1 MYFNASILASTGN
14 VILVTINY
22 RLGVFGFFT
31 LNSTEAR
38 GNYGLWDQI
47 QALKWINEN
56 IESFGG
62 DRESVTIFG
71 ESAGGFSVSLLA
83 LYPAN
88 RGLFQ
93 RVIAQ
98 SGTAHSPYAL
108 SPVSVIASKAIS
120 NSVGCKPANQQ
131 NILTCLRGKS
141 ALELLRAAVA
151 SPSYYGSPSNAHLT
165 IGMGPVVDGDLIPDS
180 PQRLISDAYPSIL
193 GFFKSLDYIA
203 GTTSEEGSLLNAL
216 LASKEIQEQYNFNL
230 AQGIPTRVFKNVIT
244 RTLVSTYFHN
254 NSDIWKAICD
264 KYSGTT
270 SVAQQGRKAI
280 EMYGDFFFYV
290 PTIQSLLHHSMN
302 NRIGQTFQYVF
313 ARDPPVKSGL
323 HRPPWFTGSG
333 HCDELH
339 YLFGLKI
346 KQLQGS
352 FIPDEDLVLTRQM
365 MHYWSNFAKT
375 G

>member
-1 MYFNASILASTGN
+1 MASGIKSRHSNGSM
-14 VILVTINY
+14 
-22 RLGVFGFFT
+22 R
-31 LNSTEAR
+31 
-38 GNYGLWDQI
+38 
-47 QALKWINEN
+47 N

-62 DRESVTIFG
+62 DSGSVTIFG

-108 SPVSVIASKAIS
+108 SPVSFIVSKAIS
-120 NSVGCKPANQQ
+120 YSVGCNTENQQ
-131 NILTCLRGKS
+131 TVMSCLRDKS
-141 ALELLRAAVA
+141 AQELLRAAVA
-151 SPSYYGSPSNAHLT
+151 SPTYYGSPSNAHLT
-165 IGMGPVVDGDLIPDS
+165 IGMGPVVDDDLIPDS
-180 PQRLISDAYPSIL
+180 TQRLLSDAYPSIVE
-193 GFFKSLDYIA
+193 FFKSLDYIA

-230 AQGIPTRVFKNVIT
+230 AQGIPTRVFKHLIA

-254 NSDIWKAICD
+254 NSRIWKAICD
-264 KYSGTT
+264 KFSNTIT
-270 SVAQQGRKAI
+270 EAQQGRKAV
-280 EMYGDFFFYV
+280 EMYGDFFFDV
-290 PTIQSLLHHSMN
+290 PTIQSLLHHSMY
-302 NRIGQTFQYVF
+302 NRIGRTFQYVF

-346 KQLQGS
+346 KQLQGK
-352 FIPDEDLVLTRQM
+352 FVPDDDMALARQM
-365 MHYWSNFAKT
+365 MYYWSNFAKT